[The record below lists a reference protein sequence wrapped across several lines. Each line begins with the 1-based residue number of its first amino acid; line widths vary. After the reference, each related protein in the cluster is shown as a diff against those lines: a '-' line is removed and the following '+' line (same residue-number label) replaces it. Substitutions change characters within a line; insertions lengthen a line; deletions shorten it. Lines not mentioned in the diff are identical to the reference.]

1 MEIQPGQWIPV
12 LLAFAAVALMVLTLA
27 LLWEWIRERSRHRE
41 LKRRMDPGRK
51 SSGGETIDDL
61 FKRSE
66 DRGGGLFG
74 PFTERLPHIYDLQVL
89 LDQADL
95 RWHFGTFIILTLGA
109 VVAFGT
115 AGMLFTKFPLVAI
128 GTGLL
133 GGTFPYL
140 FVRWKKRKRMTA
152 FLERFPDAI
161 DLLGRSIR
169 AGHAFS
175 TGLQM
180 VAEETG
186 EPVAGEFRRVFE
198 EQKFGLPLDETLFGL
213 ADRIDLVDVQIF
225 VTAVLIQREVGGN
238 LAEILD
244 TLADTIRERFVI
256 ERQVRVYTAQGRLT
270 GYLLAVLPLAL
281 AFVIYTFNAE
291 YITILVEE
299 PIGRVLIA
307 MAAVMQILGFFT
319 IRRIVDIKV

>member
-1 MEIQPGQWIPV
+1 MQIQPGQWVPV
-12 LLAFAAVALMVLTLA
+12 LMAFVAVALMVLAAA
-27 LLWEWIRERSRHRE
+27 LLWEWVRERSRHQE
-41 LKRRMDPGRK
+41 IKRRMDPERT

-61 FKRSE
+61 FKSSN
-66 DRGGGLFG
+66 DRGGGLLGSFG
-74 PFTERLPHIYDLQVL
+74 ARLPHIYDIQVL
-89 LDQADL
+89 LDQAEL
-95 RWHFGTFIILTLGA
+95 KWHFGTFLILTIGA
-109 VVAFGT
+109 AAAFGA
-115 AGMLFTKFPLVAI
+115 AGMLFTKFLLVAI
-128 GTGLL
+128 GTAML
-133 GGTFPYL
+133 GGTLPYL
-140 FVRWKKRKRMTA
+140 YVRWKKRKRMTA
-152 FLERFPDAI
+152 FLERLPDAI

-270 GYLLAVLPLAL
+270 GYLLAVLPLVL
-281 AFVIYTFNAE
+281 AFVIYTFNSE
-291 YITILVEE
+291 YISILVEE

-307 MAAVMQILGFFT
+307 MASVMQIVGFFT
-319 IRRIVDIKV
+319 IRRIVDIRV

>member
-27 LLWEWIRERSRHRE
+27 LLWEWVRERSRHRE

-61 FKRSE
+61 FKRSD

-74 PFTERLPHIYDLQVL
+74 SFTERLPHIYDLQIL

-95 RWHFGTFIILTLGA
+95 RWHFGTFIILTIGA
-109 VVAFGT
+109 VAAFGT
-115 AGMLFTKFPLVAI
+115 AGWLFTKFSLVAI

>member
-1 MEIQPGQWIPV
+1 
-12 LLAFAAVALMVLTLA
+12 
-27 LLWEWIRERSRHRE
+27 
-41 LKRRMDPGRK
+41 
-51 SSGGETIDDL
+51 
-61 FKRSE
+61 
-66 DRGGGLFG
+66 
-74 PFTERLPHIYDLQVL
+74 
-89 LDQADL
+89 
-95 RWHFGTFIILTLGA
+95 
-109 VVAFGT
+109 
-115 AGMLFTKFPLVAI
+115 
-128 GTGLL
+128 
-133 GGTFPYL
+133 
-140 FVRWKKRKRMTA
+140 
-152 FLERFPDAI
+152 
-161 DLLGRSIR
+161 
-169 AGHAFS
+169 
-175 TGLQM
+175 
-180 VAEETG
+180 
-186 EPVAGEFRRVFE
+186 
-198 EQKFGLPLDETLFGL
+198 L

-307 MAAVMQILGFFT
+307 MAAVMQVLGFFT

>member
-27 LLWEWIRERSRHRE
+27 LLWEWVRERSRHRE
-41 LKRRMDPGRK
+41 LKRRMDPGRT

-61 FKRSE
+61 FKRSD

-74 PFTERLPHIYDLQVL
+74 PVTERLPHIYDLQAL

-95 RWHFGTFIILTLGA
+95 RWHFGTFLIITLGA

-115 AGMLFTKFPLVAI
+115 AGFLFTSFPLVAV

>member
-12 LLAFAAVALMVLTLA
+12 LLAFVAVALMVLTLA
-27 LLWEWIRERSRHRE
+27 LLWEWVRERSRHRE
-41 LKRRMDPGRK
+41 LKRRMDPGRA

-61 FKRSE
+61 FKGSE
-66 DRGGGLFG
+66 DRGGGLLG
-74 PFTERLPHIYDLQVL
+74 PFAERLPHINDLQVL

-95 RWHFGTFIILTLGA
+95 RWHFGTFVILTIGA
-109 VVAFGT
+109 AVAFGT
-115 AGMLFTKFPLVAI
+115 AGMLFTKFSLVAI
-128 GTGLL
+128 GTALL
-133 GGTFPYL
+133 GGTLPYL
-140 FVRWKKRKRMTA
+140 YVRWRKRKRMAA

-213 ADRIDLVDVQIF
+213 SDRIDLVDVQIF

-256 ERQVRVYTAQGRLT
+256 ERQVRVFTAQGRMT
-270 GYLLAVLPLAL
+270 GYLLAVLPLVL
-281 AFVIYTFNAE
+281 AFVIYTFNSE

-307 MAAVMQILGFFT
+307 MAAIMQVVGFLT

>member
-1 MEIQPGQWIPV
+1 MEIQQGPWIPV
-12 LLAFAAVALMVLTLA
+12 LLAFVAVALTVLAAA
-27 LLWEWIRERSRHRE
+27 LLWEWVRDRSRHRE
-41 LKRRMDPGRK
+41 LKQRMDPERT

-61 FKRSE
+61 FKSAN
-66 DRGGGLFG
+66 DRGEGLLG
-74 PFTERLPHIYDLQVL
+74 PLAERLPHVYDLQIL
-89 LDQADL
+89 LDQAEL
-95 RWHFGTFIILTLGA
+95 RWHFGTFIILTIGA
-109 VVAFGT
+109 AVAFGT
-115 AGMLFTKFPLVAI
+115 AGMLFTKFLLVAI
-128 GTGLL
+128 GTAGLGATL
-133 GGTFPYL
+133 PYL
-140 FVRWKKRKRMTA
+140 YVRWKKRKRMTA

-180 VAEETG
+180 VSEETG

-198 EQKFGLPLDETLFGL
+198 EQKFGLPLDESLYGL

-225 VTAVLIQREVGGN
+225 ITAVLIQREVGGN

-291 YITILVEE
+291 YISILVEE

-307 MAAVMQILGFFT
+307 MAAIMQIFGFFT